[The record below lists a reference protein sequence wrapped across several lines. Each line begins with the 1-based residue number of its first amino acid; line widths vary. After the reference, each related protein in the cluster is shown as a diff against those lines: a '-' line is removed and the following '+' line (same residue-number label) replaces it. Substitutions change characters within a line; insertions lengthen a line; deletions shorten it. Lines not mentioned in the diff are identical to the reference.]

1 MNTELVKQV
10 STELNI
16 NESAIITAINCDEI
30 LKNRL
35 YSFGIIKGVKIEIV
49 ELTLTKSTIEIK
61 INQSKI
67 ALRLNEASKI
77 EVVYEK

>member
-1 MNTELVKQV
+1 MTLNELK
-10 STELNI
+10 I
-16 NESAIITAINCDEI
+16 KESAEIISINCDNV

-35 YSFGIIKGVKIEIV
+35 YSFGIIKGAIVKIE

-67 ALRLNEASKI
+67 ALRLSEAEKI
-77 EVVYEK
+77 EVKYAE

>member
-1 MNTELVKQV
+1 MTLNELK
-10 STELNI
+10 I
-16 NESAIITAINCDEI
+16 KESAEVISVNCDKV

-35 YSFGIIKGVKIEIV
+35 YSFGIIKGAIVKIE

-67 ALRLNEASKI
+67 ALRLSEAEKI
-77 EVVYEK
+77 EVKYA

>member
-1 MNTELVKQV
+1 MTLNELK
-10 STELNI
+10 I
-16 NESAIITAINCDEI
+16 KESAEIIAINCDNV

-35 YSFGIIKGVKIEIV
+35 YSFGIIKGAIVKIE

-67 ALRLNEASKI
+67 ALRLSEAEKI
-77 EVVYEK
+77 EVKYAQ

>member
-1 MNTELVKQV
+1 MTLNELK
-10 STELNI
+10 I
-16 NESAIITAINCDEI
+16 KESAEVLSVNCDNV

-35 YSFGIIKGVKIEIV
+35 YSFGIIKGAIVKIE

-67 ALRLNEASKI
+67 ALRLSEAEKI
-77 EVVYEK
+77 EVKYA

>member
-1 MNTELVKQV
+1 MTLNELK
-10 STELNI
+10 I
-16 NESAIITAINCDEI
+16 KESAEIISINCDKV

-35 YSFGIIKGVKIEIV
+35 YSFGIIKGAIVKIE

-67 ALRLNEASKI
+67 ALRLSEAEKI
-77 EVVYEK
+77 EVKYA

>member
-1 MNTELVKQV
+1 MTLNELK
-10 STELNI
+10 I
-16 NESAIITAINCDEI
+16 KESAEVISINCDKV

-35 YSFGIIKGVKIEIV
+35 YSFGIIKGAIVKME

-67 ALRLNEASKI
+67 ALRLSEAEKI
-77 EVVYEK
+77 EVKYA

>member
-1 MNTELVKQV
+1 MTLDQ
-10 STELNI
+10 LNI

-49 ELTLTKSTIEIK
+49 ELTLTKSTIEIR

-77 EVVYEK
+77 EVAYEK

>member
-1 MNTELVKQV
+1 MTLNELK
-10 STELNI
+10 I
-16 NESAIITAINCDEI
+16 KESAEIIAINCDNI

-35 YSFGIIKGVKIEIV
+35 YSFGIIKGAIVKIE

-67 ALRLNEASKI
+67 ALRLSEAEKI
-77 EVVYEK
+77 EVKYAR

>member
-1 MNTELVKQV
+1 MTLNELK
-10 STELNI
+10 I
-16 NESAIITAINCDEI
+16 KESAEVISINCDKV

-35 YSFGIIKGVKIEIV
+35 YSFEIIKGAIVKIE

-67 ALRLNEASKI
+67 ALRLSEAEKI
-77 EVVYEK
+77 EVKYA

>member
-1 MNTELVKQV
+1 MTLNELK
-10 STELNI
+10 I
-16 NESAIITAINCDEI
+16 KESAEVISINCDNV

-35 YSFGIIKGVKIEIV
+35 YSFGIIKGAIVKIE

-67 ALRLNEASKI
+67 ALRLSEAEKI
-77 EVVYEK
+77 EVKYAK

>member
-1 MNTELVKQV
+1 MTLDQ
-10 STELNI
+10 LNI

>member
-1 MNTELVKQV
+1 MTLNELK
-10 STELNI
+10 I
-16 NESAIITAINCDEI
+16 KESAEIISINCDNV

-35 YSFGIIKGVKIEIV
+35 YSFGIIKGAIVKIE

-67 ALRLNEASKI
+67 ALRLSEAEKI
-77 EVVYEK
+77 EVKYAQ

>member
-1 MNTELVKQV
+1 MTLNELK
-10 STELNI
+10 I
-16 NESAIITAINCDEI
+16 KESAEVISINCDKV

-35 YSFGIIKGVKIEIV
+35 YSFGSIKGAIVKIE

-67 ALRLNEASKI
+67 ALRLSEAEKI
-77 EVVYEK
+77 EVKYA

>member
-1 MNTELVKQV
+1 MTLNELK
-10 STELNI
+10 I
-16 NESAIITAINCDEI
+16 KESAEVISINCDNV

-35 YSFGIIKGVKIEIV
+35 YSFGIIKGAIVKIE

-67 ALRLNEASKI
+67 ALRMNEASKI
-77 EVVYEK
+77 EVKYA

>member
-1 MNTELVKQV
+1 MTLNELK
-10 STELNI
+10 I
-16 NESAIITAINCDEI
+16 KESAEVISVNCDNV

-35 YSFGIIKGVKIEIV
+35 YSFGIIKGAIVKIE

-67 ALRLNEASKI
+67 ALRLSEAEKI
-77 EVVYEK
+77 EVKYA

>member
-1 MNTELVKQV
+1 MTLNELK
-10 STELNI
+10 I
-16 NESAIITAINCDEI
+16 KESAEVLSVNCDNV

-35 YSFGIIKGVKIEIV
+35 YSFGIIKGAIVKIE

-67 ALRLNEASKI
+67 ALRLSEAEKI
-77 EVVYEK
+77 EVKYAK

>member
-1 MNTELVKQV
+1 MTLNELKIKE
-10 STELNI
+10 STEVI
-16 NESAIITAINCDEI
+16 SINCDKV

-35 YSFGIIKGVKIEIV
+35 YSFGIIKGAIVKIE

-67 ALRLNEASKI
+67 ALRLSEAEKI
-77 EVVYEK
+77 EVKYA

>member
-1 MNTELVKQV
+1 MTLNELK
-10 STELNI
+10 I
-16 NESAIITAINCDEI
+16 KESAEVLSVNCDNV

-35 YSFGIIKGVKIEIV
+35 YSFGIIKGAIVKIE

-67 ALRLNEASKI
+67 ALRLSEAEKI
-77 EVVYEK
+77 EVKYAQ

>member
-1 MNTELVKQV
+1 MTLNELK
-10 STELNI
+10 I
-16 NESAIITAINCDEI
+16 KESAEIIAINCDNV

-35 YSFGIIKGVKIEIV
+35 YSFGIIKGAVVKIE

-67 ALRLNEASKI
+67 ALRLSEAEKI
-77 EVVYEK
+77 EVKYAK

>member
-1 MNTELVKQV
+1 MTLNELK
-10 STELNI
+10 I
-16 NESAIITAINCDEI
+16 KESAEVISINCDKV

-35 YSFGIIKGVKIEIV
+35 YSFGIIKGAIVKIE

-67 ALRLNEASKI
+67 ALSLSEAEKI
-77 EVVYEK
+77 EVKYA

>member
-1 MNTELVKQV
+1 MTLNELK
-10 STELNI
+10 I
-16 NESAIITAINCDEI
+16 KESAEIISINCDNV

-35 YSFGIIKGVKIEIV
+35 YSFGIIKGAIVKIE

-67 ALRLNEASKI
+67 ALRLSEAEKI
-77 EVVYEK
+77 EVKYA

>member
-1 MNTELVKQV
+1 MTLNELK
-10 STELNI
+10 I
-16 NESAIITAINCDEI
+16 KESAEVISINCDKV

-35 YSFGIIKGVKIEIV
+35 YSFGIIKGAIVKIE

-67 ALRLNEASKI
+67 ALRLSEAEKI
-77 EVVYEK
+77 EVKYAQ

>member
-1 MNTELVKQV
+1 MTLDQ
-10 STELNI
+10 LQI

-35 YSFGIIKGVKIEIV
+35 YSFGISKGIEVTLV
-49 ELTLTKSTIEIK
+49 EFTLTKSTIEIK
-61 INQSKI
+61 VNQSKI

-77 EVVYEK
+77 EVSRA

>member
-1 MNTELVKQV
+1 MTLNELK
-10 STELNI
+10 I
-16 NESAIITAINCDEI
+16 KESAEVISINCDKV

-35 YSFGIIKGVKIEIV
+35 YSFGIIKGAIVKIE

-67 ALRLNEASKI
+67 ALRLSEAEKI
-77 EVVYEK
+77 EVKYA

>member
-1 MNTELVKQV
+1 MTLNELK
-10 STELNI
+10 I
-16 NESAIITAINCDEI
+16 KESAEVISINCDKV

-35 YSFGIIKGVKIEIV
+35 YSFGIIKGAILKIE

-67 ALRLNEASKI
+67 ALRLSEAEKI
-77 EVVYEK
+77 EVKYA